1 VATISEWRSERT
13 ADLEGLADVLHAT
26 VHAGGSVSFVLP
38 FPIESALA
46 FWRDRVLP
54 AVRAGTRRVL
64 VARIGS
70 RIVGTVQIDLGT
82 PPNQPHRA
90 EVLKMLVHP
99 DARRQGIARALML
112 AIEEVARDA
121 GRTLLT
127 LDTVTGGPAETLYR
141 SLGYVTVGVIP
152 GYALPPQGTDL
163 EPTTIMYK
171 MLT

>member
-1 VATISEWRSERT
+1 
-13 ADLEGLADVLHAT
+13 
-26 VHAGGSVSFVLP
+26 
-38 FPIESALA
+38 
-46 FWRDRVLP
+46 
-54 AVRAGTRRVL
+54 
-64 VARIGS
+64 
-70 RIVGTVQIDLGT
+70 
-82 PPNQPHRA
+82 
-90 EVLKMLVHP
+90 
-99 DARRQGIARALML
+99 ML
-112 AIEEVARDA
+112 AIEDVARDA